1 VCRQVALKIYKTKGR
16 IKMVYGIYGDSYTL
30 QEIAN
35 MLGVTRER
43 ARQIEMQALKKL
55 KHPRFRKQ
63 WNEIMETSHM
73 LSNGRENMIL
83 GEESS

>member
-1 VCRQVALKIYKTKGR
+1 MSSLSSYNGST
-16 IKMVYGIYGDSYTL
+16 YTL

-35 MLGVTRER
+35 LLGVTRER

-63 WNEIMETSHM
+63 WEEITESMDLVGNEK
-73 LSNGRENMIL
+73 
-83 GEESS
+83 

>member
-1 VCRQVALKIYKTKGR
+1 MDTISSYNGST
-16 IKMVYGIYGDSYTL
+16 YTL

-35 MLGVTRER
+35 QLGVTRER

-63 WNEIMETSHM
+63 WKEITESMD
-73 LSNGRENMIL
+73 LL
-83 GEESS
+83 GSGK

>member
-1 VCRQVALKIYKTKGR
+1 MELQMTNTSSFN
-16 IKMVYGIYGDSYTL
+16 GDSYTL

-55 KHPRFRKQ
+55 KHPRLRKQ
-63 WNEIMETSHM
+63 WEVITESM
-73 LSNGRENMIL
+73 NMI
-83 GEESS
+83 GNGK

>member
-1 VCRQVALKIYKTKGR
+1 MTNTASFN
-16 IKMVYGIYGDSYTL
+16 GDSYTL

-63 WNEIMETSHM
+63 WKDIVESID
-73 LSNGRENMIL
+73 LLGNGK
-83 GEESS
+83 

>member
-1 VCRQVALKIYKTKGR
+1 MTNTSSSN
-16 IKMVYGIYGDSYTL
+16 GDSYTL

-55 KHPRFRKQ
+55 KHPKFRKQ
-63 WNEIMETSHM
+63 WETITQSIGMIGNEH
-73 LSNGRENMIL
+73 
-83 GEESS
+83 

>member
-1 VCRQVALKIYKTKGR
+1 MTNTASFN
-16 IKMVYGIYGDSYTL
+16 GDSYTL

-63 WNEIMETSHM
+63 WKEITESMD
-73 LSNGRENMIL
+73 LL
-83 GEESS
+83 GSGK

>member
-1 VCRQVALKIYKTKGR
+1 MESALVNHVFLKKIKTLELQ
-16 IKMVYGIYGDSYTL
+16 MAHTLPFNGDSYTL

-63 WNEIMETSHM
+63 WETITQSIGMIGNEH
-73 LSNGRENMIL
+73 
-83 GEESS
+83 

>member
-1 VCRQVALKIYKTKGR
+1 MTNTSSFN
-16 IKMVYGIYGDSYTL
+16 GDSYTL

-55 KHPRFRKQ
+55 KHPRLRKQ
-63 WNEIMETSHM
+63 WEVITESM
-73 LSNGRENMIL
+73 NMI
-83 GEESS
+83 GNGK

>member
-1 VCRQVALKIYKTKGR
+1 MI
-16 IKMVYGIYGDSYTL
+16 YGIYGDSYTL

>member
-1 VCRQVALKIYKTKGR
+1 MTNTASFN
-16 IKMVYGIYGDSYTL
+16 GDSYTL

-63 WNEIMETSHM
+63 WNEIMESNHM
-73 LSNGRENMIL
+73 LSNGK
-83 GEESS
+83 